1 MDKQETLQILSIL
14 RVAYP
19 AQYKN
24 KSAGDNND
32 LALLWSDMFPEEPF
46 EQVSAALKALIATDE
61 KGFPPSIGAVKG
73 MIADMRSEPALT
85 GTEAW
90 RIVRSAMT
98 NCNTREEFLELPP
111 VIRRAVGGMSQLRQ
125 WGMSDQKE
133 LPRIMDV
140 FLRDYKTALEQQRT
154 NALIPK
160 DILAVMRG
168 GIAAALPERRGQDAI
183 PFTLPKGLIKTIP
196 DED

>member
-1 MDKQETLQILSIL
+1 
-14 RVAYP
+14 
-19 AQYKN
+19 
-24 KSAGDNND
+24 
-32 LALLWSDMFPEEPF
+32 MFPEEPF